1 MKQFTVFFQHLI
13 WLTQLGLSVVCPL
26 VLFVWLG
33 VWLND
38 RFALGSWCI
47 WVGIGLGLMGA
58 AGGLA
63 QSLRSINRLKDDEK
77 KPPRGF
83 NDHD

>member
-1 MKQFTVFFQHLI
+1 MKQYTVFLQHLI

-26 VLFVWLG
+26 ALFVLLG
-33 VWLND
+33 VLLNN
-38 RFALGSWCI
+38 RFALGSWCV
-47 WVGIGLGLMGA
+47 WVGVILGIVGA
-58 AGGLA
+58 AGGLV
-63 QSLRSINRLKDDEK
+63 QSLRSINRLKDDGE